1 MRARR
6 TARQLATPLA
16 LVALLAG
23 CGGDDGGDAAADA
36 TATATSEAGANDA
49 ASADES
55 DAASADAP
63 AGGDVAISGVIHG
76 DVDGAT
82 STNCVYVDDAELG
95 RVYLNPVGDFEGFF
109 RTVTDGSDP
118 EYLTEL
124 VTADGTVVIEKGAT
138 AAITGTTDF
147 TQMRCTQGDETEI
160 AITGISAG

>member
-16 LVALLAG
+16 LVALLAA

-36 TATATSEAGANDA
+36 AATAT
-49 ASADES
+49 S

-76 DVDGAT
+76 DVAGAT

-160 AITGISAG
+160 AISSITAG